1 MNVCANKSWAY
12 LRKEVLSSVIIPVKT
27 IKQDCKL
34 VAIFWVRFADKE
46 DLLAWVDLGKQ
57 KISKKLSLVIDNILK
72 KCIIDNVT
80 NIITTKKGCY

>member
-1 MNVCANKSWAY
+1 
-12 LRKEVLSSVIIPVKT
+12 
-27 IKQDCKL
+27 
-34 VAIFWVRFADKE
+34 VRFADKE

-80 NIITTKKGCY
+80 NIITTKKGCYEDL